1 MLAFRIPNSGTNSN
15 RWAASLTDGDDSAKS
30 DDFTPLVVV
39 ISGPSGVGKDVL
51 IEGMAGRGLDYHF
64 TVTATTRAPRPGEEE
79 GINHHFLSVDEF
91 ERAIRDDELLEWA
104 RVYGNYYGVPKQQV
118 RDALSQGKHVI
129 IRVDL
134 QGALRIKELAPE
146 ALMIFIHPPNMEVLR
161 ERLERRG
168 VNSEADIATRLDSAA
183 TEIEQSVAFDR
194 QVVNREGKLESA
206 VEEVIEIVYKESH
219 RVPPR
224 MVKI

>member
-1 MLAFRIPNSGTNSN
+1 M
-15 RWAASLTDGDDSAKS
+15 TDGDVSAKS

-79 GINHHFLSVDEF
+79 GINHHFLDVDEF
-91 ERAIRDDELLEWA
+91 ERAIRDDDLLEWA

-183 TEIEQSVAFDR
+183 AEIEQSVAFDR

-206 VEEVIEIVYKESH
+206 VEEVIEIVYKEAH

>member
-1 MLAFRIPNSGTNSN
+1 M
-15 RWAASLTDGDDSAKS
+15 TDHGGSTKS

-64 TVTATTRAPRPGEEE
+64 TVTATTRDPRPGERE
-79 GINHHFLSVDEF
+79 GINHHFLSVAEF
-91 ERAIRDDELLEWA
+91 QQAIEDDELLEWA

-129 IRVDL
+129 IRVDV
-134 QGALRIKELAPE
+134 QGALRIKELASE
-146 ALMIFIHPPNMEVLR
+146 AFMIFVHPPSMEVLQR
-161 ERLERRG
+161 RLERRG
-168 VNSEADIATRLDSAA
+168 VNSEADIATRLNAA
-183 TEIEQSVAFDR
+183 ADEINQSKAFDR
-194 QVVNREGKLESA
+194 QVVNQEDQLEAA
-206 VEEVIEIVYKESH
+206 VDEVISIVHNESR

-224 MVKI
+224 IVKI

>member
-1 MLAFRIPNSGTNSN
+1 M
-15 RWAASLTDGDDSAKS
+15 ASLTDDDGSGNT

-64 TVTATTRAPRPGEEE
+64 TVTATTRDPRPGEQE
-79 GINHHFLSVDEF
+79 GINHHFLNVDEF

-118 RDALSQGKHVI
+118 RDALSRGKHVI

-168 VNSEADIATRLDSAA
+168 VNSEADIATRLAA
-183 TEIEQSVAFDR
+183 AANEIGQSEAFDR
-194 QVVNREGKLESA
+194 QVVNQEGKLEAA
-206 VEEVIEIVYKESH
+206 VDEVIEIVYKEAH